1 MLKDL
6 GENNKMYKDAIKGF
20 RNAPMSEIK
29 KFAKDM
35 DVDISKISRRGGKG
49 KDLMIRETLERKFK
63 DRIEER
69 VSDSLAQKGLRK
81 SIAKSLIKVAF
92 SGGVGVAAAALDIID
107 IFETKNEVRREEL
120 MREAAKY
127 KEGSAERKLVDNL
140 LKEMNYQSGDFKKFK
155 RDNWP
160 WMSGQSDKRSYELYR
175 ATVEGI

>member
-1 MLKDL
+1 
-6 GENNKMYKDAIKGF
+6 
-20 RNAPMSEIK
+20 
-29 KFAKDM
+29 M

-63 DRIEER
+63 DRIKER
-69 VSDSLAQKGLRK
+69 VSDSLAQKGLKK

-140 LKEMNYQSGDFKKFK
+140 LKEMNYNSGDFKKFK
-155 RDNWP
+155 RDSGAG
-160 WMSGQSDKRSYELYR
+160 MSGQSDKRTYELYR